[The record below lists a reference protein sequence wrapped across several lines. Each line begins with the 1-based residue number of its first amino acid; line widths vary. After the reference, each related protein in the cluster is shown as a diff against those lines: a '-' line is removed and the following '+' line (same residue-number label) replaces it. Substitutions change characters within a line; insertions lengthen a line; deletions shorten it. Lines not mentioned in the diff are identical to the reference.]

1 MVSFFRSRRFVVCIW
16 LSIIPILF
24 LAYFV
29 GFTSTGLDRASY
41 NQGEKVQTIGL
52 SYYWETTFGGNAV
65 PFPEA
70 FIMKTKDGRTLSPE
84 EMVEF
89 INPELNPFVED
100 GKVFYISM
108 KERTEWGEKI
118 YWAPA
123 NFATTGIAR
132 LLNFIR

>member
-1 MVSFFRSRRFVVCIW
+1 MVSFLRSKNFVRCVW
-16 LSIIPILF
+16 LSIVPIWF
-24 LAYFV
+24 LVYLV
-29 GFTSTGLDRASY
+29 GFASTGLDRASY

-70 FIMKTKDGRTLSPE
+70 FIMKTKYGRTLSPE